1 MSLFGERLVPVRVL
15 VTGASSGIG
24 LALVHALLARDDVAR
39 VFAVSR
45 SAESDASLA
54 SVEDSAE
61 DGRLSRINCDLTH
74 QGAIAALATRVR
86 EHTDSLNL
94 LFNAA
99 GLLHAPGLRPEK
111 SLAAVTR
118 ENLERAFALNAFA
131 PILLAQALL
140 PLLPRDAPA
149 ALVSLSARVGSIGD
163 NRRGGWY
170 AYRASK
176 AAQNQL
182 WRTLAIELARTHP
195 LAICLSVHPGT
206 VDTPLSQPFRSN
218 VSPEQLFDPER
229 AAQLLLQ
236 IVVRATPA
244 DSGRFLAWDG
254 SEVPW

>member
-1 MSLFGERLVPVRVL
+1 MRLFDEQAAPVRAL

-24 LALVHALLARDDVAR
+24 LAVVHSLLAREDVAL

-45 SAESDASLA
+45 SAESAEPLSAAFADAK
-54 SVEDSAE
+54 
-61 DGRLSRINCDLTH
+61 GRLTRISCDLTQ
-74 QGAIAALATRVR
+74 QGAMSSLVTRVR
-86 EHTDSLNL
+86 EHTDSLNM

-99 GLLHAPGLRPEK
+99 GMLHAPGVRPEK
-111 SLAAVTR
+111 SLAAVSL
-118 ENLERAFALNAFA
+118 ENLERAFALNTFA
-131 PILLAQALL
+131 PILLVQALL
-140 PLLPRDAPA
+140 PLLPRAAPA
-149 ALVSLSARVGSIGD
+149 ALVSLSARVGSISD

-195 LAICLSVHPGT
+195 LAICLSLHPGT
-206 VDTPLSQPFRSN
+206 VDTPLSRPFQSG
-218 VSPEQLFDPER
+218 VAPDQLLNPAR
-229 AAQLLLQ
+229 AAHQLLE
-236 IVVRATPA
+236 IVEQATPA